1 MKVQIQSVES
11 VWSWLLCNLDYL
23 AFGEPFTSSTLLRL
37 TCLQVYVT
45 TPDQTSLFK

>member
-11 VWSWLLCNLDYL
+11 VWSCLLCNLDYM
-23 AFGEPFTSSTLLRL
+23 AFGEPFTSSTLPKV

-45 TPDQTSLFK
+45 TPIQTSLFK